1 MVNLQ
6 NNLNDMSN
14 NKLIVVAGAA
24 GTQGGA
30 VVDAL
35 LAKGIAVR
43 AIVRNKNTDAAKAL
57 AARNVDVVEASFDD
71 VESLTEAVR
80 GGTGIFSMQMGSH
93 PGNKGEESQHAK
105 NLVTAAKSA
114 GVEQIVH
121 TSVARAGDHKNFVGW
136 NEGKWEPTY
145 WEEKVAAID
154 IVKEAG
160 FSYWTIIKP
169 PLIMENLLPS
179 KSATL
184 FPTIAQG
191 KLFSALQPE
200 TILDWIS
207 PQNIGQFAA
216 EAFVQPEKFNKKEF
230 AIVGDKLTLPEIA
243 ETLSS
248 VIGRKFEVKTITQ
261 EEATELGFHEL
272 SHQSFSW
279 MNAEGYKVDQ
289 QEAAEFGI
297 ETESLKTYLERNK
310 SILLAE
316 YSE

>member
-1 MVNLQ
+1 
-6 NNLNDMSN
+6 MSN
-14 NKLIVVAGAA
+14 NKLIVAAGAA
-24 GTQGGA
+24 GTQGGS

-57 AARNVDVVEASFDD
+57 AVRNVDVVEASFDD
-71 VESLTEAVR
+71 VESLTKAVR
-80 GGTGIFSMQMGSH
+80 GGTAIFSMQMGSH
-93 PGNKGEESQHAK
+93 PGNKGEESRHAR
-105 NLVTAAKSA
+105 NLVTAAKA
-114 GVEQIVH
+114 VGINQVVH
-121 TSVARAGDHKNFVGW
+121 TSVARAGDHENFVGW
-136 NEGKWEPTY
+136 SEGRWEPTY
-145 WEEKVAAID
+145 WEEKAAAIN

-179 KSATL
+179 KSAVL
-184 FPTIAQG
+184 FPTIAEG

-207 PQNIGQFAA
+207 PQDIGRFTA
-216 EAFVQPEKFNKKEF
+216 EAFAQPEKFNKKEF

-248 VIGRKFEVKTITQ
+248 LTDRNFEVKTITQ
-261 EEATELGFHEL
+261 QEAVELGFHEL

-279 MNAEGYKVDQ
+279 MNVEGYKVDQ
-289 QEAAEFGI
+289 QEAAGFGI

-310 SILLAE
+310 PILLKGCGI
-316 YSE
+316 